1 VTKRVFFQEVILTTF
16 IPGRGY
22 ATTARVRQVW
32 RTDNATT
39 ERDRG
44 EFPLPLVENADV
56 AYGAMPA
63 LPDDSYDWRWQA
75 MLRREKRIAE
85 ANRPPGPLQA
95 IAQEV
100 VDKVG
105 EATKKVAKVSKLE
118 QAMTW
123 LREAL
128 NAGPQTQK
136 TVEAMARKAD
146 INPRTLKRAKERLR
160 VQSIRKGRQ
169 SWIWALTRAEPEAGQ
184 KR

>member
-1 VTKRVFFQEVILTTF
+1 MFVF
-16 IPGRGY
+16 IPGPGY
-22 ATTARVRQVW
+22 ADTIHVRQVW

-75 MLRREKRIAE
+75 MLRREKRLEE

-100 VDKVG
+100 VDQVKEAVKKLPRITKTEAAMKWLG
-105 EATKKVAKVSKLE
+105 EVLKD
-118 QAMTW
+118 
-123 LREAL
+123 
-128 NAGPQTQK
+128 GPIPQK
-136 TVEAMARKAD
+136 TVEALAKTAGVTAKPLKHAKARLKVESVQEGRNHWAWRLPFADKLPKAKKAKAD
-146 INPRTLKRAKERLR
+146 R
-160 VQSIRKGRQ
+160 
-169 SWIWALTRAEPEAGQ
+169 
-184 KR
+184 